1 MASKKKAITLSDDL
15 VTLKVADR
23 IIDATSFTFN
33 LDDNEDIANVIG
45 GKVVVQNG
53 DSTKSWSIDNLLT
66 EENLTSAFQL
76 MEASP
81 DNNPDGFSISLSIS
95 TPQGIRNISLIGCRN
110 PQRGMTLSGDST
122 STQQIGGTFDEI
134 VLS

>member
-1 MASKKKAITLSDDL
+1 MAAKKKAITLSDDL

-33 LDDNEDIANVIG
+33 IDENEDIANVIG
-45 GKVVVQNG
+45 GKVVMTNG

-76 MEASP
+76 MEANP
-81 DNNPDGFSISLSIS
+81 DNNPDGFSISLSIQ
-95 TPQGIRNISLIGCRN
+95 TPQGLRNISLIGCRN
-110 PQRGMTLSGDST
+110 PQRGMTLNADSSSNQT
-122 STQQIGGTFDEI
+122 IGGTFDEI